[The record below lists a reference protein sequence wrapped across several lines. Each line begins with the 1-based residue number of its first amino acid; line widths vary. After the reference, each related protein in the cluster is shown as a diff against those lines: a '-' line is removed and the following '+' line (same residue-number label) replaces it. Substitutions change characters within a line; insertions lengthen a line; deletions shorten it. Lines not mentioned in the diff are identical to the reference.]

1 MRAIILAAA
10 LCSFAIGDAVGIAPQ
25 EQEPKAE
32 PPPSPAASPAASPA
46 EGPDTRGDAS
56 RRQLCLRH
64 PNLYWCE
71 EGPPFIANPKPP
83 AHNGFCLRWPADPFC
98 RDERR

>member
-10 LCSFAIGDAVGIAPQ
+10 LCSLAIGDAVGLAPDPDSQ
-25 EQEPKAE
+25 AE
-32 PPPSPAASPAASPA
+32 PSASPTD
-46 EGPDTRGDAS
+46 GPDTRGDAS

-71 EGPPFIANPKPP
+71 EGPPFIANPKPVP
-83 AHNGFCLRWPADPFC
+83 HNGFCLRWPADPFC
-98 RDERR
+98 RDRR